1 MTKTTEPILVGSEV
15 WLELELE
22 SAFPVDLRFDD
33 VAVSLTHGPLTS
45 VPTVTSSATGT
56 DGSSEKSRRKI
67 NRPVLH
73 TFSGTGNAGP
83 GIHRTPSNRSTSS
96 VVSSAASSLIQVRL
110 LMKPGM
116 IYFEEN
122 LLPSNKNK
130 FKFVRFFYLL
140 ISDKVLMWLCQL

>member
-1 MTKTTEPILVGSEV
+1 MQQWKAFLTKTTEPILVGSEV

-45 VPTVTSSATGT
+45 APTVTSSATGT

-116 IYFEEN
+116 IFLKKICCHQTIWSLSLFDSLVSYS
-122 LLPSNKNK
+122 LMK
-130 FKFVRFFYLL
+130 F
-140 ISDKVLMWLCQL
+140 